1 MIGIFDSG
9 LGGLTVAREVMRQLP
24 GFSVLYL
31 GDTART
37 PYGNKSPEL
46 VRRYAVECGDWLVN
60 HGAKFLIVACNTM
73 SAVALDVLR
82 SRFGLPIFDVV
93 IPTVQEAARYARG
106 DKRIG
111 VIGTRA
117 TIASGVYERLITQ
130 INPEAQI
137 FCAACPLFV
146 PLVEEGWGNHPETQ
160 RIARAYLDPI
170 RAKNVSA
177 LILGCTH
184 YPFLSSVIQEYMGRR
199 VRVVDSASATVKH
212 LKTYL
217 DAHPELVD
225 GLPKGNRHEWYL
237 TDVAPH
243 HDGLASQW
251 LGRSVQFRRAELA
264 TAPAPHIK

>member
-9 LGGLTVAREVMRQLP
+9 LGGLTVVREVMRELP
-24 GFSVLYL
+24 GFSILYL

-46 VRRYAVECGDWLVN
+46 VRRYALEGAEWLLAR
-60 HGAKFLIVACNTM
+60 GAKFLVVACNTM
-73 SAVALDVLR
+73 SAVALEALR
-82 SRFGLPIFDVV
+82 NRFTIPIFDVV
-93 IPTVQEAARYARG
+93 VPTVREAARYARG

-117 TIASGVYERLITQ
+117 TIASGIYNQLITQ
-130 INPEAQI
+130 INPDAQI
-137 FCAACPLFV
+137 FGAACPLFV
-146 PLVEEGWGNHPETQ
+146 PLVEEGWSNRPETQ
-160 RIARAYLDPI
+160 RIARHYLDQL

-184 YPFLSSVIQEYMGRR
+184 YPLLASVIQECLGRR
-199 VRVVDSASATVKH
+199 VRIVDSASATVKY
-212 LKTYL
+212 LKEYL
-217 DAHPELVD
+217 DAHPNLVD

-243 HDGLASQW
+243 HDELASQW
-251 LGRSVQFRRAELA
+251 LGRTVKFRRADLA
-264 TAPAPHIK
+264 VAPARHLK